1 MGNDA
6 MVRCPSCG
14 TLNRVPAERV
24 GQSGRC
30 GSCGAELPTVP
41 GTGKPVDVSDR
52 DFHDRVL
59 GSPVPVLLEFWSPSC
74 GHCLRMN
81 PVLEDV
87 ASRLKGRLTVAKMDV
102 SSNTR
107 TPIDY
112 GIMGTPAFFVIKGGK
127 IAEKFVGAMPGDDLL
142 RRVEKHL

>member
-6 MVRCPSCG
+6 TVRCPGCG
-14 TLNRVPAERV
+14 TLNRVPAERL
-24 GQSGRC
+24 GQTGRC
-30 GSCGAELPTVP
+30 GACGAELKTDDGP
-41 GTGKPVDVSDR
+41 GRTVDVTDR
-52 DFHDRVL
+52 DFHDKVL

-74 GHCLRMN
+74 GHCIRMT

-102 SSNTR
+102 SANSR
-107 TPIDY
+107 IPADY

-127 IAEKFVGAMPGDDLL
+127 IAEKFVGAMPGEDLV
-142 RRVEKHL
+142 RKVERHL